1 MADAKKVQ
9 EHLSLSQRYLEAAEL
24 LSKEGLLEPGLFN
37 ALHSIELAVK
47 ASLYTVIDDD
57 IMTHQVAGLFGK
69 HFRDSVGKDLCKE
82 VAVTLS
88 RYNIPRYPDEDGL
101 EEEDLTVVL
110 SLARTLLDKI
120 VPKIIER
127 SKKSPDEVQ

>member
-9 EHLSLSQRYLEAAEL
+9 EHISLSRRYLEAAEL

-69 HFRDSVGKDLCKE
+69 HFRESVGKDLCKE
-82 VAVTLS
+82 IAVTLS
-88 RYNIPRYPDEDGL
+88 KYNIPRYPDEESL
-101 EEEDLTVVL
+101 EEADLTVVL
-110 SLARTLLDKI
+110 SLARNLVDKI
-120 VPKIIER
+120 VPKIIEQ
-127 SKKSPDEVQ
+127 SKKDPPI